1 MNARLF
7 FKKNPDQIKN
17 LFDLLFD
24 NAVII
29 VPLEIFSRFLINSI
43 MTNKN
48 VFINKSRIER
58 SLES

>member
-1 MNARLF
+1 MQDCFL
-7 FKKNPDQIKN
+7 KKNPDQIKN

-43 MTNKN
+43 ITNKN

>member
-1 MNARLF
+1 MQDCF
-7 FKKNPDQIKN
+7 FKKNSDQIKN